1 MYSEWLMPIPEKK
14 YVRVAYFGKLQL
26 LPKPILSLDD
36 EKLEETPTLEEML
49 MDIWQQASQFNRKN
63 FISGHLACSKSL
75 HCVQLL
81 EGRQETV
88 MALMER
94 IRRDPRVVILKE
106 FKKELLSMNH
116 GWGISMCYSFDIT
129 SAQLRM
135 VQSDN
140 VTLESM
146 FDMIKNTYEVRKEN
160 VKLQAFYKNINET
173 MLLKFMS
180 ECENEKKMSTGAE
193 SRPISVISTSA
204 KDHDDDLIPSAPRP
218 NTKSGKISPVGQTK
232 GKVLRL

>member
-1 MYSEWLMPIPEKK
+1 MYNEWLMPIPEKR
-14 YVRVAYFGKLQL
+14 YIRVAYFGKLQL
-26 LPKPILSLDD
+26 LPKPVLSLDD
-36 EKLEETPTLEEML
+36 EKLVEKPTLEEML
-49 MDIWQQASQFNRKN
+49 MEIWQKASIFNRKN
-63 FISGHLACSKSL
+63 YISGHLACSKSL

-81 EGRQETV
+81 EGRQATV
-88 MALMER
+88 MSLMKR
-94 IRRDPRVVILKE
+94 IRKDPRVVIYKE

-129 SAQLRM
+129 SAQLRL

-140 VTLESM
+140 VSLESM

-180 ECENEKKMSTGAE
+180 ECESEKKGSIGAD
-193 SRPISVISTSA
+193 SRSISEARTAVT
-204 KDHDDDLIPSAPRP
+204 DDDEGLIPSAPEA
-218 NTKSGKISPVGQTK
+218 NTESGKNFTEGENR
-232 GKVLRL
+232 GRALRI